1 MYMRGN
7 MLSIAVKTFMREE
20 SLFRLLNS
28 IDQYLPYVRIYIAD
42 DSDQSRAKEIKYAE
56 LKEKGHQV
64 ILLPFDVGL
73 SAGRNI
79 LMNSIQEP
87 YILLCDDDFVLEE
100 DNGVL
105 ETLKILKKRKDIG
118 IITGVLHCD
127 KDVTSFE
134 DFIGDWDGNIRP
146 TKRGNNFFL
155 ARKEM
160 FSDVMWN
167 MKYKI
172 NKEHKDFFKRVNK
185 TKWKVYFCPLLRA
198 NHEARMPFGEYHKFR
213 TRNY

>member
-7 MLSIAVKTFMREE
+7 MLSIAIKTFMRED

-28 IDQYLPYVRIYIAD
+28 IDQYLPNYKIYIAD
-42 DSDQSRAKEIKYAE
+42 DSDQSGQKEIKYAE

-79 LMNSIQEP
+79 LMNAIQEP
-87 YILLCDDDFVLEE
+87 YILLCDDDFILEE
-100 DNGVL
+100 DNGVM
-105 ETLKILKKRKDIG
+105 ETLKILKKRPDIG
-118 IITGVLHCD
+118 IITGVLHCGN
-127 KDVTSFE
+127 DVTGFE
-134 DFIGDWDGNIRP
+134 NFTGDWEDNIRP
-146 TKRGNNFFL
+146 TKKGNNFFI
-155 ARKEM
+155 ARKSM

-172 NKEHKDFFKRVNK
+172 NKEHADFFKRVEK

-198 NHEARMPFGEYHKFR
+198 NHENRMPTGEYHKFR
-213 TRNY
+213 TRKY